1 MSLAVVFP
9 GQGSQYVGMDGA
21 AGRAIPPAY
30 WEEVDEA
37 LGAPLS
43 RLVMEGPET
52 VLAQTEHTQPAILAT
67 SVGLWRA
74 FQERAPGRPILA
86 GAGHSLGEYSALVAA
101 GSLALGDALRL
112 VRLRGQAMQ
121 AAVPVGVGA
130 MAAVM
135 GVEPAV
141 LEQLCMEQGWG
152 QVLSCSAFNGPS
164 QIVVSGEASAVD
176 RLILAVEDL
185 RGIAKKLAVSA
196 PFHCALMEPAARQLA
211 EALREVPLQ
220 LPAWPVYHNSDASVA
235 ETTEGIRERLVAQVV
250 EPVRWEACVLALK
263 AGGATRCVEVGPGKT
278 LAGLIKRI
286 DRSLTTVSLDT
297 ANSWGQL

>member
-21 AGRAIPPAY
+21 AGRAIPAAY
-30 WEEVDEA
+30 WEEVDDA

-74 FQERAPGRPILA
+74 FQERVPGRAILA

-141 LEQLCMEQGWG
+141 LEQLCADQGQG

-164 QIVVSGEASAVD
+164 QIVVSGETAAVD
-176 RLILAVEDL
+176 RLILAVDEL

-211 EALREVPLQ
+211 QALRDVPLQ

-250 EPVRWEACVLALK
+250 EPVRWEGCVLALK

-286 DRSLTTVSLDT
+286 DRSLPTVSLDT